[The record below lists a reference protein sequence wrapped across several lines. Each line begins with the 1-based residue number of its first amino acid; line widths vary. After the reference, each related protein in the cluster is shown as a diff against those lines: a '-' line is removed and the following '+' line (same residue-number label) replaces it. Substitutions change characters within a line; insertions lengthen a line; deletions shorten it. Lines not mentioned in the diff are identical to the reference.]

1 MIELNLTATNR
12 QEELVKDYLKNN
24 VSETLA
30 EKINNGVKIVKDD
43 KTLINKKTLS
53 GFMKYACVEARKQAE
68 KGANSACV
76 EDATVFGWA
85 IHYFEEDSIEE
96 QLLNEDGSE
105 YKPTP
110 KYTPP
115 PKVEVKPVIK
125 KENEQASLFEF
136 LTNETKEEKQE
147 QIKEEIP
154 DYYKKYLEIEKQ
166 YPNTVV
172 ITRLGDFF
180 EMYGKNASELANY
193 LNLNMIKKDI
203 GNEKIEMIGFPA
215 SALISEKYIAKIR
228 EKRPLTIFENDVAS
242 SFPQSHVEKDNLLI
256 DTSTGEVIE
265 NTNQTFD
272 KYILE
277 TISNLFDNKLK
288 LE

>member
-30 EKINNGVKIVKDD
+30 EKINNGVKIVKDS
-43 KTLINKKTLS
+43 KTLFNKKTLS

-85 IHYFEEDSIEE
+85 VHYFEEDSIEE
-96 QLLNEDGSE
+96 KLLNEDGSD
-105 YKPTP
+105 YKPVIKTTP
-110 KYTPP
+110 Q

-125 KENEQASLFEF
+125 KENEQTNLFEF
-136 LTNETKEEKQE
+136 LNNKTEEQDDNIEEDEDVEEKQPK
-147 QIKEEIP
+147 QI
-154 DYYKKYLEIEKQ
+154 
-166 YPNTVV
+166 
-172 ITRLGDFF
+172 
-180 EMYGKNASELANY
+180 
-193 LNLNMIKKDI
+193 
-203 GNEKIEMIGFPA
+203 
-215 SALISEKYIAKIR
+215 
-228 EKRPLTIFENDVAS
+228 
-242 SFPQSHVEKDNLLI
+242 EKDNLLI
-256 DTSTGEVIE
+256 DTSTGEVFE